1 MLPGSTCPGQRT
13 KKGYAMLK
21 AKHAYLQT
29 QATTTSQGDL
39 VVMLY
44 DGAINFLRRAKQKI
58 EEKDFAEKGIL
69 ISKAL
74 DVIQEM
80 DSSLNMEKGGELSK
94 NLHSLYTYAQ
104 GKLLQANLKMNQDY
118 VEEVIKILSSLREAF
133 ASITN
138 SPEALQA
145 QKEAPAQMPVNAS
158 QFRETGPFGI
168 NVQKQPAAPQTPAP
182 NASFGAKAYLQQAA
196 VFGSHTNAQLS
207 PPAQGHPENIRS
219 EAVSL
224 TAARVAEP
232 VQVPQKQ
239 PEQETVLKAK
249 ANPEPPAQNPQA
261 AALTGFARQMINN
274 SLYKKMAMN
283 ASTQAAEK

>member
-1 MLPGSTCPGQRT
+1 
-13 KKGYAMLK
+13 MLK

-133 ASITN
+133 ASIAN

-145 QKEAPAQMPVNAS
+145 QKEAPAQTPVNTS
-158 QFRETGPFGI
+158 QFRDAGPFGI
-168 NVQKQPAAPQTPAP
+168 NGLKQQPAPAQTPTP
-182 NASFGAKAYLQQAA
+182 NASFGAKAYQQQAA
-196 VFGSHTNAQLS
+196 VFGSQAAAQLNPPMQKHPAS
-207 PPAQGHPENIRS
+207 NRTETTSVTALATETPAQ
-219 EAVSL
+219 A
-224 TAARVAEP
+224 
-232 VQVPQKQ
+232 PQKQ
-239 PEQETVLKAK
+239 PEQTAISNAK
-249 ANPEPPAQNPQA
+249 ATPGPSAENPQA
-261 AALTGFARQMINN
+261 AALTGFARQMINS
-274 SLYKKMAMN
+274 SLYKKMAMG
-283 ASTQAAEK
+283 ASPQAAEK